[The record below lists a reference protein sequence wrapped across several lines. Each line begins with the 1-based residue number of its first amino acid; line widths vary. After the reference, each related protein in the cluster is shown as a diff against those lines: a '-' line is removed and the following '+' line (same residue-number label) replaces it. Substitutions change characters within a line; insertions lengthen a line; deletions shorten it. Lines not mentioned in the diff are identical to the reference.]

1 MQTAQWRRM
10 DHYYCY
16 DSYHEPSTTTT
27 TKKPIVACDTKKTQ
41 DEQRD
46 EEEHQMLQAE
56 IKAKHFGYAALVLL
70 GAYECMV
77 PSNERAYRV
86 KGE

>member
-1 MQTAQWRRM
+1 M

-16 DSYHEPSTTTT
+16 DSYHEPTTTTTTTT

-46 EEEHQMLQAE
+46 EEEHQMLHAE
-56 IKAKHFGYAALVLL
+56 IKAKHCYAALVLL